1 MILLGVGS
9 GDEVICQSFTFIA
22 SANPVLYQ
30 GATPVFVDSETG
42 TWNMSPVLLKEAIE
56 ERFRITGKLPK
67 AIVVVHLYGMPA
79 MMDEIMEIADYYA
92 IPVIEDAAEAMGSEY
107 KGRPCGTLGAYGIFS
122 FNGNKMITTSG
133 GGALICPTEEM
144 SRKALYY
151 ATQAREP
158 FPYYQHEY
166 IGYNYRM
173 SNICAGIG
181 CGQMHVLRE
190 HIAHH
195 RYLAMCYQEF
205 LKGIPGISVHVN
217 PDSEKSSNYWL
228 STILIDPAI
237 TGTDYEQV
245 RQYLQLKGIESRPL
259 WKPLHLQPLFQEVP
273 CYVNGVSEKLF
284 SEGLCLPSGPYVQ
297 EKDVLWITDEIKKC
311 IKK

>member
-1 MILLGVGS
+1 
-9 GDEVICQSFTFIA
+9 
-22 SANPVLYQ
+22 
-30 GATPVFVDSETG
+30 
-42 TWNMSPVLLKEAIE
+42 MSPVLLKEAIE

-228 STILIDPAI
+228 STILIDSAI

>member
-1 MILLGVGS
+1 
-9 GDEVICQSFTFIA
+9 
-22 SANPVLYQ
+22 
-30 GATPVFVDSETG
+30 
-42 TWNMSPVLLKEAIE
+42 
-56 ERFRITGKLPK
+56 
-67 AIVVVHLYGMPA
+67 MPA

-144 SRKALYY
+144 SKKALFY

-158 FPYYQHEY
+158 YPYYQHEC

-259 WKPLHLQPLFQEVP
+259 WKPLHLQPLFQEVS

-284 SEGLCLPSGPYVQ
+284 SECLSLPCVPYEE
-297 EKDVLWITDEIKKC
+297 EKDVLWITDEKKKC
-311 IKK
+311 I